1 MFFWFQIFLTWQF
14 FFGKK
19 LKKKKKNSRK
29 NVNNKNIAKNLR
41 SKISKK
47 KGYF

>member
-1 MFFWFQIFLTWQF
+1 MFFLVLNFSNLTIFV
-14 FFGKK
+14 GKK
-19 LKKKKKNSRK
+19 LKKNENSRK
-29 NVNNKNIAKNLR
+29 NVNNKKIAKNLR